1 MEDKDYETEEEML
14 IRILRVQ
21 NEIRELKKQRLELIE
36 ELKIWDEKLDK
47 VFQKD

>member
-1 MEDKDYETEEEML
+1 MEDKNYETEEAML

-21 NEIRELKKQRLELIE
+21 NEIAELKKEREELIE

>member
-21 NEIRELKKQRLELIE
+21 NEIRELKRQRLELIE
-36 ELKIWDEKLDK
+36 ELRIWDEKLDQ

>member
-36 ELKIWDEKLDK
+36 ELKIWDEKLDR
-47 VFQKD
+47 VFLKD

>member
-1 MEDKDYETEEEML
+1 MEDKDYETEEAML

-21 NEIRELKKQRLELIE
+21 NEIRELKKQREELIE
-36 ELKIWDEKLDK
+36 ELRIQDERLSK

>member
-21 NEIRELKKQRLELIE
+21 NEIRELKRQRLELIE